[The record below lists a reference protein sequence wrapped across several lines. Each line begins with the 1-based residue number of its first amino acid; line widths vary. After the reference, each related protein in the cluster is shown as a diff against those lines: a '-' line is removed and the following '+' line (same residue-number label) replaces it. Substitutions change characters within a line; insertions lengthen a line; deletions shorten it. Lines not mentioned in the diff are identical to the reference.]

1 MRSWWRTRS
10 KAISGEKSPAYS
22 KELKGGGLKME
33 SPQTLERLQN
43 SHGDSCA
50 FCGRHRGV
58 IPIQDIKHRQFW
70 ICEDCDRD
78 IDWE

>member
-1 MRSWWRTRS
+1 
-10 KAISGEKSPAYS
+10 
-22 KELKGGGLKME
+22 ME